1 MTQPP
6 GTPDSDI
13 DLGPAPTAHGLQ
25 TAGQIR
31 DTVLAALAAGSV
43 DEAASQIACSG
54 AAVGDALLEV
64 TGLAGPQR
72 EALAEAFFRARDFDR
87 AAVAAQRVDDRAMA
101 ARLLEQGGQYG
112 RAAALRESL
121 GQRAEAADLHQR
133 AGDHARAA
141 QLFVHL
147 GQLDR
152 AAESLEQ
159 AGDAYGAGR
168 LWARLRQL
176 DRAID
181 VLQQV
186 DSAGASFVPAVHLLG
201 RILEFTG
208 HPEAAA
214 ARYLE
219 VVHARPLDATTVD
232 IHERL
237 LTLYVQANESAE
249 ARRMISRILRFEP
262 QRAYPI
268 RALGL
273 LLGKGSTEATMRSA
287 VTGESVPGP
296 LSALPTSSGPA
307 RTVTAVHPVIDRLR
321 RVPLLADLSLGELRR
336 LHVAGSVLA
345 FEPGQVL
352 IEQGT
357 PEPPVLVLLA
367 GAVQVARV
375 DDDGRETPLAELR
388 YGAFVGEM
396 SLLDEGPASARV
408 RASAAGQAFRW
419 PAERL
424 RRLLHEDERTALRLL
439 RVMSR
444 ALSVRLR
451 ETSRQVR

>member
-1 MTQPP
+1 
-6 GTPDSDI
+6 
-13 DLGPAPTAHGLQ
+13 
-25 TAGQIR
+25 
-31 DTVLAALAAGSV
+31 
-43 DEAASQIACSG
+43 
-54 AAVGDALLEV
+54 
-64 TGLAGPQR
+64 
-72 EALAEAFFRARDFDR
+72 
-87 AAVAAQRVDDRAMA
+87 
-101 ARLLEQGGQYG
+101 
-112 RAAALRESL
+112 
-121 GQRAEAADLHQR
+121 
-133 AGDHARAA
+133 
-141 QLFVHL
+141 
-147 GQLDR
+147 
-152 AAESLEQ
+152 
-159 AGDAYGAGR
+159 
-168 LWARLRQL
+168 
-176 DRAID
+176 
-181 VLQQV
+181 
-186 DSAGASFVPAVHLLG
+186 VHLLG

-219 VVHARPLDATTVD
+219 VVHARPLDAATVD

-237 LTLYVQANESAE
+237 LTLYVQANEANE
-249 ARRMISRILRFEP
+249 ARRMINRILRFEP
-262 QRAYPI
+262 QRPYPI

-287 VTGESVPGP
+287 TSREPAAPGP

-321 RVPLLADLSLGELRR
+321 QVPLLADLSLAELRR
-336 LHVAGSVLA
+336 LHAAGAVRS
-345 FEPGQVL
+345 FEPAEVL
-352 IEQGT
+352 IEQGAEA
-357 PEPPVLVLLA
+357 PEVLVLLS

-375 DDDGRETPLAELR
+375 GDDGAEVPLAELR

-408 RASAAGQAFRW
+408 RGLAAGQAFGW

-424 RRLLHEDERTALRLL
+424 RRLLHEDERMALRLL